1 MLDFWSSDQ
10 LYSYLGTKM
19 NRNVWLLSL
28 CQALLMT
35 GNILL
40 ISVIGLIGKQIA
52 PSVSMITLPVALQF
66 LGLMTATIPA
76 SLISGKLGR
85 KRGFSIGNVVGITG
99 ASLATY
105 ALSQQHFYLFCFA
118 TFLLGIGIGF
128 GTLYRFAAIE
138 VCDENARHRA
148 ISISMAG
155 GVLAAVLGPNLAIMS
170 QQWSAD
176 GLYIGAFASLIG
188 LNILALAL
196 LQTIQFPKVSFNSQA
211 PKTDPLSLIVKAPNF
226 IGAVFAAMV
235 AYAVMNILMT
245 ATPLAM
251 IGCGFDFTKAAGV
264 IEWHVLGMFVPAFFT
279 GSLIEKFG
287 SRMMILAGGV
297 LFVVSIAINIH
308 GVSIWHF
315 RAALVVLGVGWNFM
329 FIAATGLFSQSYQSQ
344 NKAKAQAFNEFV
356 VFGCVTVTALLSGW
370 LESTVGWQNLNIY
383 VLPFVLAVILLF
395 AFSARK
401 SRIQKQ
407 PV

>member
-1 MLDFWSSDQ
+1 
-10 LYSYLGTKM
+10 M

-66 LGLMTATIPA
+66 LGLMAATIPA

-105 ALSQQHFYLFCFA
+105 ALSQQNFYLFCFA

-170 QQWSAD
+170 QQWSQD

-188 LNILALAL
+188 LNILALL
-196 LQTIQFPKVSFNSQA
+196 ILQTIQFPKVSFNSQA
-211 PKTDPLSLIVKAPNF
+211 PKADPLGVIVKAPNF

-279 GSLIEKFG
+279 GSLIERFG
-287 SRMMILAGGV
+287 SRMMILAGGI
-297 LFVVSIAINIH
+297 LFVVCIAINIH
-308 GVSIWHF
+308 GESIWHF

-329 FIAATGLFSQSYQSQ
+329 FISATGLFSQSYQSQ
-344 NKAKAQAFNEFV
+344 NKAKAQAFNEFI
-356 VFGCVTVTALLSGW
+356 VFGCVTITAMLSGW
-370 LESTVGWQNLNIY
+370 LESTAGWQNLNIY

>member
-1 MLDFWSSDQ
+1 
-10 LYSYLGTKM
+10 M

-66 LGLMTATIPA
+66 LGLMAATIPA

-176 GLYIGAFASLIG
+176 GFYIGAFASLIG

-211 PKTDPLSLIVKAPNF
+211 PKADPLSVIVKAPNF

-329 FIAATGLFSQSYQSQ
+329 FIAATGLFSQSYQAQ

-370 LESTVGWQNLNIY
+370 LESTVGWQNLNVY

>member
-1 MLDFWSSDQ
+1 
-10 LYSYLGTKM
+10 M

-66 LGLMTATIPA
+66 LGLMAATIPA

-170 QQWSAD
+170 QQWSQD
-176 GLYIGAFASLIG
+176 GMYIGAFASLIG
-188 LNILALAL
+188 LNILALL
-196 LQTIQFPKVSFNSQA
+196 ILQTIQFPTASFNSQA
-211 PKTDPLSLIVKAPNF
+211 PKSDPLSVIVKAPNF

-297 LFVVSIAINIH
+297 LFVVCIAINIH
-308 GVSIWHF
+308 GESIWHF
-315 RAALVVLGVGWNFM
+315 RAALVLLGVGWNFM
-329 FIAATGLFSQSYQSQ
+329 FIAATGLFSQSYQPQ

-370 LESTVGWQNLNIY
+370 LESTAGWQNLNIY

-401 SRIQKQ
+401 SRI
-407 PV
+407 

>member
-1 MLDFWSSDQ
+1 
-10 LYSYLGTKM
+10 M

-66 LGLMTATIPA
+66 LGLMAATIPA

-170 QQWSAD
+170 QQWSQD

-188 LNILALAL
+188 LNILALL
-196 LQTIQFPKVSFNSQA
+196 ILQTIQFPKVSFNSQS
-211 PKTDPLSLIVKAPNF
+211 PKADPLSVIVKAPNF

-297 LFVVSIAINIH
+297 LFVVCIAINIH
-308 GVSIWHF
+308 GESIWHF

-370 LESTVGWQNLNIY
+370 LESTAGWQNLNIY

>member
-1 MLDFWSSDQ
+1 
-10 LYSYLGTKM
+10 M

-66 LGLMTATIPA
+66 LGLMAATIPA

-105 ALSQQHFYLFCFA
+105 ALSQQNFYLFCFA

-155 GVLAAVLGPNLAIMS
+155 GVLAAVLGPNLAIIS

-188 LNILALAL
+188 LNILALL
-196 LQTIQFPKVSFNSQA
+196 ILQTIQFPKVSFNSQA
-211 PKTDPLSLIVKAPNF
+211 PKADPLGVIVKAPNF

-287 SRMMILAGGV
+287 SRMMILAGGI
-297 LFVVSIAINIH
+297 LFVVCIAINIH
-308 GVSIWHF
+308 GESIWHF

-344 NKAKAQAFNEFV
+344 NKAKAQAFNEFI
-356 VFGCVTVTALLSGW
+356 VFGCVTITAMLSGW
-370 LESTVGWQNLNIY
+370 LESTAGWQNLNIY

>member
-1 MLDFWSSDQ
+1 
-10 LYSYLGTKM
+10 M

-66 LGLMTATIPA
+66 LGLMAATIPA

-105 ALSQQHFYLFCFA
+105 ALSQQNFYLFCFA

-170 QQWSAD
+170 QQWSQD

-188 LNILALAL
+188 LNILALL
-196 LQTIQFPKVSFNSQA
+196 ILQTIQFPKVSFNSQA
-211 PKTDPLSLIVKAPNF
+211 PKADLLGVIVKAPNF

-279 GSLIEKFG
+279 GSLIERFG
-287 SRMMILAGGV
+287 SRMMILAGGI
-297 LFVVSIAINIH
+297 LFVVCIAINIH
-308 GVSIWHF
+308 GESIWHF

-344 NKAKAQAFNEFV
+344 NKAKAQAFNEFI
-356 VFGCVTVTALLSGW
+356 VFGCVTITAMLSGW
-370 LESTVGWQNLNIY
+370 LESTAGWQNLNIY

>member
-1 MLDFWSSDQ
+1 
-10 LYSYLGTKM
+10 M

-66 LGLMTATIPA
+66 LGLMAATIPA

-105 ALSQQHFYLFCFA
+105 ALSQQNFYLFCFA

-155 GVLAAVLGPNLAIMS
+155 GVLAAVLGPNLAIIS

-188 LNILALAL
+188 LNILALL
-196 LQTIQFPKVSFNSQA
+196 ILQTIQFPKVSFNSQA
-211 PKTDPLSLIVKAPNF
+211 PKADPLGVIVKAPNF

-279 GSLIEKFG
+279 GSLIERFG
-287 SRMMILAGGV
+287 SRMMILAGGI
-297 LFVVSIAINIH
+297 LFVVCIAINIH
-308 GVSIWHF
+308 GESIWHF

-344 NKAKAQAFNEFV
+344 NKAKAQVFNEFI
-356 VFGCVTVTALLSGW
+356 VFGCVTITAMLSGW
-370 LESTVGWQNLNIY
+370 LESTAGWQNLNIY

>member
-1 MLDFWSSDQ
+1 
-10 LYSYLGTKM
+10 M

-52 PSVSMITLPVALQF
+52 PSASMITLPVALQF
-66 LGLMTATIPA
+66 LGLMAATIPA

-85 KRGFSIGNVVGITG
+85 KRGFSIGNLVGITG

-105 ALSQQHFYLFCFA
+105 ALLQQNFYLFCFA

-170 QQWSAD
+170 QQWSQD

-188 LNILALAL
+188 LNILALVI
-196 LQTIQFPKVSFNSQA
+196 LQTIQFPKVSFSNQT
-211 PKTDPLSLIVKAPNF
+211 PKSDPFSAIVKAPNF
-226 IGAVFAAMV
+226 VGAVFAAMV

-287 SRMMILAGGV
+287 SRMMILAGGI
-297 LFVVSIAINIH
+297 LFVFCIAINIH
-308 GVSIWHF
+308 GESIWHF
-315 RAALVVLGVGWNFM
+315 RAALVLLGVGWNFM
-329 FIAATGLFSQSYQSQ
+329 FIAATGLFSQSYQPQ

-370 LESTVGWQNLNIY
+370 LESTAGWQNLNIY

-401 SRIQKQ
+401 SRIQNQ

>member
-1 MLDFWSSDQ
+1 
-10 LYSYLGTKM
+10 M

-66 LGLMTATIPA
+66 LGLMAATIPA

-105 ALSQQHFYLFCFA
+105 ALSQQNFYLFCFA

-155 GVLAAVLGPNLAIMS
+155 GVLAAVLGLNLAIMS

-188 LNILALAL
+188 LNILALL
-196 LQTIQFPKVSFNSQA
+196 ILQTIQFPKVSFNSQA
-211 PKTDPLSLIVKAPNF
+211 PKADPLGVIVKAPNF

-279 GSLIEKFG
+279 GSLIERFG
-287 SRMMILAGGV
+287 SRMMILAGGI
-297 LFVVSIAINIH
+297 LFVVCIAINIH
-308 GVSIWHF
+308 GESIWHF

-344 NKAKAQAFNEFV
+344 NKAKAQAFNEFI
-356 VFGCVTVTALLSGW
+356 VFGCVTITAMLSGW
-370 LESTVGWQNLNIY
+370 LESTAGWQNLNIY

>member
-1 MLDFWSSDQ
+1 
-10 LYSYLGTKM
+10 M

-401 SRIQKQ
+401 SRI
-407 PV
+407 

>member
-1 MLDFWSSDQ
+1 
-10 LYSYLGTKM
+10 M

-66 LGLMTATIPA
+66 LGLMAATIPA

-170 QQWSAD
+170 QQWSQD

-188 LNILALAL
+188 LNILALL
-196 LQTIQFPKVSFNSQA
+196 ILQTTQFPKVSFNSQA
-211 PKTDPLSLIVKAPNF
+211 PKSDPLSVIVKAPNF

-297 LFVVSIAINIH
+297 LFVVCIAINIH
-308 GVSIWHF
+308 GESIWHF

-344 NKAKAQAFNEFV
+344 NKAKAQAFNEFI
-356 VFGCVTVTALLSGW
+356 VFGCVTITAMLSGW
-370 LESTVGWQNLNIY
+370 LESTAGWQNLNIY

>member
-1 MLDFWSSDQ
+1 
-10 LYSYLGTKM
+10 M

-66 LGLMTATIPA
+66 LGLMAATIPA

-155 GVLAAVLGPNLAIMS
+155 GVLAAVLGPNLAIMF

-196 LQTIQFPKVSFNSQA
+196 LQTIQFPKVSFNSQT
-211 PKTDPLSLIVKAPNF
+211 PKADPLSVIVKAPNF

-329 FIAATGLFSQSYQSQ
+329 FIAATGLFSQSYQAQ

-370 LESTVGWQNLNIY
+370 LESTVGWQNLNVY

-401 SRIQKQ
+401 SRLQKQ

>member
-1 MLDFWSSDQ
+1 
-10 LYSYLGTKM
+10 M

-52 PSVSMITLPVALQF
+52 PSASMITLPVALQF
-66 LGLMTATIPA
+66 LGLMSATIPA

-105 ALSQQHFYLFCFA
+105 SLTQQNFYLFCFA

-138 VCDENARHRA
+138 VCNVNARHRA

-155 GVLAAVLGPNLAIMS
+155 GVLAAVLGPNLAIQS
-170 QQWSAD
+170 QQWSPD
-176 GLYIGAFASLIG
+176 GLYIGAFGSLIV
-188 LNILALAL
+188 LNIIALII
-196 LQTIQFPKVSFNSQA
+196 LQTIQFPKVS
-211 PKTDPLSLIVKAPNF
+211 LSSKSLKAEKLGVIIKEPNF
-226 IGAVFAAMV
+226 MAAVFAAMV

-251 IGCGFDFTKAAGV
+251 IGCGFDFTRAAGV
-264 IEWHVLGMFVPAFFT
+264 IEWHVLGMFLPAFFT
-279 GSLIEKFG
+279 GRLIEQFG
-287 SRMMILAGGV
+287 ARIMILVGGL
-297 LFVVSIAINIH
+297 LFVACIAINIH
-308 GVSIWHF
+308 GQSIWHF
-315 RAALVVLGVGWNFM
+315 RAALVLLGVGWNFM
-329 FIAATGLFSQSYQSQ
+329 FIAATGMFSQAYKER
-344 NKAKAQAFNEFV
+344 NKAKAQAFNECV
-356 VFGCVTVTALLSGW
+356 VFSCVTVTALLSGW
-370 LESTVGWQNLNIY
+370 LESTAGWQNLNIY
-383 VLPFVLAVILLF
+383 VLPFVLMVIGLF
-395 AFSARK
+395 AWDVKK
-401 SRIQKQ
+401 SQVVN
-407 PV
+407 PT

>member
-1 MLDFWSSDQ
+1 
-10 LYSYLGTKM
+10 M
-19 NRNVWLLSL
+19 NRNVWILSL

-52 PSVSMITLPVALQF
+52 PSQSMITLPVALQF
-66 LGLMTATIPA
+66 LGLMAATIPA

-85 KRGFSIGNVVGITG
+85 KRGFSIGNIVGISG
-99 ASLATY
+99 ASLATF
-105 ALSQQHFYLFCFA
+105 ALSTHNFYLFCFA

-138 VCDENARHRA
+138 VCSEDARHRA

-155 GVLAAVLGPNLAIMS
+155 GVLAAVLGPNLAVMS
-170 QQWSAD
+170 QQWSQD

-188 LNILALAL
+188 LNVLAL
-196 LQTIQFPKVSFNSQA
+196 LILQTVQFPKFNLTTQQVK
-211 PKTDPLSLIVKAPNF
+211 PDPVRTMIKAPNF
-226 IGAVFAAMV
+226 VGAVFAAMV

-279 GSLIEKFG
+279 GGLIEKFG
-287 SRMMILAGGV
+287 AKRMILAGAV
-297 LFVVSIAINIH
+297 LFLLCIAINIH
-308 GVSIWHF
+308 GESIWHF
-315 RAALVVLGVGWNFM
+315 RSALVLLGVGWNFM
-329 FIAATGLFSQSYQSQ
+329 FIAATGLFSQSYQAK
-344 NKAKAQAFNEFV
+344 NKSKAQALNEFV
-356 VFGCVTVTALLSGW
+356 VFSCVSVTALLSGW
-370 LESTVGWQNLNIY
+370 LESTVGWQMLNIY
-383 VLPFVLAVILLF
+383 VLPFVLLVIMVF
-395 AFSARK
+395 AFSAK
-401 SRIQKQ
+401 KASRPSLTQ
-407 PV
+407 

>member
-1 MLDFWSSDQ
+1 
-10 LYSYLGTKM
+10 M

-66 LGLMTATIPA
+66 LGLMAATIPA

-211 PKTDPLSLIVKAPNF
+211 PKADPLSVIVKAPNF

-329 FIAATGLFSQSYQSQ
+329 FIAATGLFSQSYQAQ

-370 LESTVGWQNLNIY
+370 LESTVGWQNLNVY
-383 VLPFVLAVILLF
+383 VLPCVLAVILLF
-395 AFSARK
+395 AFSVRK

>member
-1 MLDFWSSDQ
+1 
-10 LYSYLGTKM
+10 M

-66 LGLMTATIPA
+66 LGLMAATIPA

-105 ALSQQHFYLFCFA
+105 ALSQQNFYLFCFA

-188 LNILALAL
+188 LNILALL
-196 LQTIQFPKVSFNSQA
+196 ILQTIQFPKVSFNSQA
-211 PKTDPLSLIVKAPNF
+211 PKADPLGVIVKAPNF

-279 GSLIEKFG
+279 GSLIERFG
-287 SRMMILAGGV
+287 LRMMILAGGI
-297 LFVVSIAINIH
+297 LFVVCIAINIH
-308 GVSIWHF
+308 GESIWHF
-315 RAALVVLGVGWNFM
+315 RTALVVLGVGWNFM

-344 NKAKAQAFNEFV
+344 NKAKAQAFNEFI
-356 VFGCVTVTALLSGW
+356 VFGCVTITAMLSGW
-370 LESTVGWQNLNIY
+370 LESTAGWQNLNIY

>member
-1 MLDFWSSDQ
+1 
-10 LYSYLGTKM
+10 M
-19 NRNVWLLSL
+19 NRNVWILSL

-52 PSVSMITLPVALQF
+52 PSQSMITLPVALQF

-85 KRGFSIGNVVGITG
+85 KRGFSIGNLVGISG
-99 ASLATY
+99 ASLATF
-105 ALSQQHFYLFCFA
+105 ALSTQQFYLFCFA

-138 VCDENARHRA
+138 VCSEDARHRA

-155 GVLAAVLGPNLAIMS
+155 GVLAAVLGPNLAVMS
-170 QQWSAD
+170 QQWSQD

-188 LNILALAL
+188 LNVLALII
-196 LQTIQFPKVSFNSQA
+196 LQTVQFPKFNLATQQL
-211 PKTDPLSLIVKAPNF
+211 KTDPISTMIKAPNF
-226 IGAVFAAMV
+226 VGAVFAAMV

-279 GSLIEKFG
+279 GGLIEKFG
-287 SRMMILAGGV
+287 AKRMILAGAV
-297 LFVVSIAINIH
+297 LFLLCIAINIH
-308 GVSIWHF
+308 GESIWHF
-315 RAALVVLGVGWNFM
+315 RSALVLLGVGWNFM
-329 FIAATGLFSQSYQSQ
+329 FIAATGLFSQSYQAK
-344 NKAKAQAFNEFV
+344 NKSKAQALNEFV
-356 VFGCVTVTALLSGW
+356 VFSCVSVTALLSGW
-370 LESTVGWQNLNIY
+370 LESTVGWQKLNLY
-383 VLPFVLAVILLF
+383 VLPFVLLVIMVF
-395 AFSARK
+395 AFSAK
-401 SRIQKQ
+401 KAAQ
-407 PV
+407 PSVTE

>member
-1 MLDFWSSDQ
+1 
-10 LYSYLGTKM
+10 M

-52 PSVSMITLPVALQF
+52 PSASMITLPVALQF
-66 LGLMTATIPA
+66 LGLMAATIPA

-170 QQWSAD
+170 QQWSTD

-188 LNILALAL
+188 LNILALL
-196 LQTIQFPKVSFNSQA
+196 ILQTIQFPKVSYNSLA
-211 PKTDPLSLIVKAPNF
+211 PKADPIRVIVKAPNF

-287 SRMMILAGGV
+287 SRMMILAGGI
-297 LFVVSIAINIH
+297 LFVVCIAINIH
-308 GVSIWHF
+308 GESIWHF

-344 NKAKAQAFNEFV
+344 NKAKAQAFNEFI
-356 VFGCVTVTALLSGW
+356 VFGCVTITAMLSGW
-370 LESTVGWQNLNIY
+370 LESTAGWQNLNIY
-383 VLPFVLAVILLF
+383 VLPFVLAVILMF

>member
-1 MLDFWSSDQ
+1 
-10 LYSYLGTKM
+10 M

-66 LGLMTATIPA
+66 LGLMAATIPA

-105 ALSQQHFYLFCFA
+105 ALSQQNFYLFCFA

-170 QQWSAD
+170 QQWSQD

-188 LNILALAL
+188 LNILALL
-196 LQTIQFPKVSFNSQA
+196 ILQTIQFPKVSFNSQA
-211 PKTDPLSLIVKAPNF
+211 PKSDPLSVIVKAPNF

-297 LFVVSIAINIH
+297 LFVVCIAINIH
-308 GVSIWHF
+308 GESIWHF

-356 VFGCVTVTALLSGW
+356 VFGCVTITAMLSGW
-370 LESTVGWQNLNIY
+370 LESTAGWQNLNLY

>member
-1 MLDFWSSDQ
+1 
-10 LYSYLGTKM
+10 M

-66 LGLMTATIPA
+66 LGLMAATIPA

-170 QQWSAD
+170 QQWSQD

-188 LNILALAL
+188 LNILALL
-196 LQTIQFPKVSFNSQA
+196 ILQTIQFPKVSFNSQA
-211 PKTDPLSLIVKAPNF
+211 PKADPLGVIVKAPNF

-279 GSLIEKFG
+279 GSLIERFG
-287 SRMMILAGGV
+287 SRMMILAGGI
-297 LFVVSIAINIH
+297 LFVVCIAINIH
-308 GVSIWHF
+308 GESIWHF

-344 NKAKAQAFNEFV
+344 NKAKAQAFNEFI
-356 VFGCVTVTALLSGW
+356 VFGCVTITAMLSGW
-370 LESTVGWQNLNIY
+370 LESTAGWQNLNIY

>member
-1 MLDFWSSDQ
+1 
-10 LYSYLGTKM
+10 M

-52 PSVSMITLPVALQF
+52 PSASMITLPVALQF
-66 LGLMTATIPA
+66 LGLMAATIPA

-85 KRGFSIGNVVGITG
+85 KRGFSIGNMVGITG

-105 ALSQQHFYLFCFA
+105 ALYQQQFYLFCFA

-170 QQWSAD
+170 QEWSQD
-176 GLYIGAFASLIG
+176 GLYIGAFASLIL
-188 LNILALAL
+188 LNIQALII
-196 LQTIQFPKVSFNSQA
+196 LQTIQFPETSYHSSREKSDS
-211 PKTDPLSLIVKAPNF
+211 IGEIIKAPNF
-226 IGAVFAAMV
+226 IVAVFAAMV
-235 AYAVMNILMT
+235 SYAVMNILMT

-251 IGCGFDFTKAAGV
+251 IGCGFNFTKAAGV

-279 GSLIEKFG
+279 GRLIEKFG
-287 SRMMILAGGV
+287 ARHVILVGGL
-297 LFVVSIAINIH
+297 LFVACIAINIH
-308 GVSIWHF
+308 GQSIWHF
-315 RAALVVLGVGWNFM
+315 RAALVLLGVGWNFM
-329 FIAATGLFSQSYQSQ
+329 FIAATGMFSQAYKEK

-356 VFGCVTVTALLSGW
+356 VFSCVTVTALLSGW
-370 LESTVGWQNLNIY
+370 LESTVGWQNLNLY
-383 VLPFVLAVILLF
+383 VLPFVLMVIVIFAVN
-395 AFSARK
+395 AK
-401 SRIQKQ
+401 QSR
-407 PV
+407 VTA

>member
-1 MLDFWSSDQ
+1 
-10 LYSYLGTKM
+10 M

-52 PSVSMITLPVALQF
+52 PSVSMITFPVALQF
-66 LGLMTATIPA
+66 LGLMAATIPA

-188 LNILALAL
+188 LNILALL
-196 LQTIQFPKVSFNSQA
+196 ILQTIQFPKVSYNSLA
-211 PKTDPLSLIVKAPNF
+211 PKADSIRVIVKAPNF
-226 IGAVFAAMV
+226 ISAVFAAMV

-287 SRMMILAGGV
+287 SRMMILAGGI
-297 LFVVSIAINIH
+297 LFVVCIAINIH
-308 GVSIWHF
+308 GESIWHF

-329 FIAATGLFSQSYQSQ
+329 FIAATGLFSQSYQLQ
-344 NKAKAQAFNEFV
+344 NKAKAQAFNEFI
-356 VFGCVTVTALLSGW
+356 VFGCVTITAMLSGW
-370 LESTVGWQNLNIY
+370 LESTAGWQNLNIY

>member
-1 MLDFWSSDQ
+1 
-10 LYSYLGTKM
+10 M

-52 PSVSMITLPVALQF
+52 PSASMITLPVALQF
-66 LGLMTATIPA
+66 LGLMAATIPA

-85 KRGFSIGNVVGITG
+85 KRGFSIGNLVGITG

-105 ALSQQHFYLFCFA
+105 ALLQQNFYLFCCA

-170 QQWSAD
+170 QQWSQD

-188 LNILALAL
+188 LNILALVI
-196 LQTIQFPKVSFNSQA
+196 LQTIQFPKVSLSHQA
-211 PKTDPLSLIVKAPNF
+211 PKSDPLSTIVKAPNF
-226 IGAVFAAMV
+226 VGAVFAAMV

-287 SRMMILAGGV
+287 SRMMILAGGI
-297 LFVVSIAINIH
+297 LFVFCIAINIH
-308 GVSIWHF
+308 GESIWHF
-315 RAALVVLGVGWNFM
+315 RAALVLLGVGWNFM
-329 FIAATGLFSQSYQSQ
+329 FIAATGLFSQSYQPQ

-370 LESTVGWQNLNIY
+370 LESTAGWQNLNIY
-383 VLPFVLAVILLF
+383 VLPFVLAVIILF

-401 SRIQKQ
+401 SRIQNQ

>member
-1 MLDFWSSDQ
+1 
-10 LYSYLGTKM
+10 M

-66 LGLMTATIPA
+66 LGLMAATIPA

-99 ASLATY
+99 ASFATY

-170 QQWSAD
+170 QQWSQD

-188 LNILALAL
+188 LNILALL
-196 LQTIQFPKVSFNSQA
+196 ILQTIQFPKVSFNSQA
-211 PKTDPLSLIVKAPNF
+211 PKSDPLSVIVKAPNF

-297 LFVVSIAINIH
+297 LFVVCIAINIH
-308 GVSIWHF
+308 GESIWHF

-356 VFGCVTVTALLSGW
+356 VFGCVTITAMLSGW
-370 LESTVGWQNLNIY
+370 LESTAGWQNLNIY

>member
-1 MLDFWSSDQ
+1 
-10 LYSYLGTKM
+10 M

-52 PSVSMITLPVALQF
+52 PSTSMITLPVALQF
-66 LGLMTATIPA
+66 LGLMAATIPA

-85 KRGFSIGNVVGITG
+85 KRGFSIGNMVGITG

-105 ALSQQHFYLFCFA
+105 ALYQQQFYLFCFA

-170 QQWSAD
+170 QEWSQD
-176 GLYIGAFASLIG
+176 GLYIGAFASLIL
-188 LNILALAL
+188 LNILALII
-196 LQTIQFPKVSFNSQA
+196 LQTIQFPETSYHSSREKSDSIGE
-211 PKTDPLSLIVKAPNF
+211 IVKAPNF
-226 IGAVFAAMV
+226 IVAVFAAMV
-235 AYAVMNILMT
+235 SYAVMNILMT

-251 IGCGFDFTKAAGV
+251 IGCGFNFTKAAGV

-279 GSLIEKFG
+279 GRLIEKFG
-287 SRMMILAGGV
+287 ARHVILVGGL
-297 LFVVSIAINIH
+297 LFVACIAINIH
-308 GVSIWHF
+308 GQSIWHF
-315 RAALVVLGVGWNFM
+315 RAALVLLGVGWNFM
-329 FIAATGLFSQSYQSQ
+329 FIAATGMFSQAYKEK

-356 VFGCVTVTALLSGW
+356 VFSCVTVTALLSGW
-370 LESTVGWQNLNIY
+370 LESTVGWQNLNLY
-383 VLPFVLAVILLF
+383 VLPFVLMVIVIFAVN
-395 AFSARK
+395 AK
-401 SRIQKQ
+401 QSR
-407 PV
+407 VMA

>member
-1 MLDFWSSDQ
+1 
-10 LYSYLGTKM
+10 M

-66 LGLMTATIPA
+66 LGLMAATIPA

-105 ALSQQHFYLFCFA
+105 ALSQQNFYLFCFA

-188 LNILALAL
+188 LNILALL
-196 LQTIQFPKVSFNSQA
+196 ILQTIQFPKVSFNSQA
-211 PKTDPLSLIVKAPNF
+211 PKADPLGVIVQAPNF

-279 GSLIEKFG
+279 GSLIERFG
-287 SRMMILAGGV
+287 SRMMILAGGI
-297 LFVVSIAINIH
+297 LFVVCIAINIH
-308 GVSIWHF
+308 GESIWHF

-344 NKAKAQAFNEFV
+344 NKAKAQAFNEFI
-356 VFGCVTVTALLSGW
+356 VFGCVTITAMLSGW
-370 LESTVGWQNLNIY
+370 LESTAGWQNLNIY

>member
-1 MLDFWSSDQ
+1 
-10 LYSYLGTKM
+10 M

-66 LGLMTATIPA
+66 LGLMAATIPA

-105 ALSQQHFYLFCFA
+105 ALSQQNFYLFCFA

-188 LNILALAL
+188 LNILALL
-196 LQTIQFPKVSFNSQA
+196 ILQTIQFPKVSFNSQA
-211 PKTDPLSLIVKAPNF
+211 PKADPLSVIVKAPNF

-329 FIAATGLFSQSYQSQ
+329 FIAATGLFSQSYQAQ

-370 LESTVGWQNLNIY
+370 LESTVGWQNLNVY

>member
-1 MLDFWSSDQ
+1 
-10 LYSYLGTKM
+10 M

-52 PSVSMITLPVALQF
+52 PSASMITLPVALQF
-66 LGLMTATIPA
+66 LGLMAATIPA

-85 KRGFSIGNVVGITG
+85 KRGFSIGNLVGITG

-105 ALSQQHFYLFCFA
+105 ALLQQNFYLFCFA

-170 QQWSAD
+170 QQWSQD

-188 LNILALAL
+188 LNILALVI
-196 LQTIQFPKVSFNSQA
+196 LQTIQFPKVSFSNQT
-211 PKTDPLSLIVKAPNF
+211 PKSDPFSAIVKAPNF
-226 IGAVFAAMV
+226 VGAVFAAMV

-287 SRMMILAGGV
+287 SRMMILAGGI
-297 LFVVSIAINIH
+297 LFVFCIAINIH
-308 GVSIWHF
+308 GESIWHF
-315 RAALVVLGVGWNFM
+315 RAALVLLGVGWNFM
-329 FIAATGLFSQSYQSQ
+329 FIAATGLFSQSYQPQ

-356 VFGCVTVTALLSGW
+356 VFSCVTVTALLSGW
-370 LESTVGWQNLNIY
+370 LESTAGWQNLNIY

-401 SRIQKQ
+401 SRIQNQ

>member
-1 MLDFWSSDQ
+1 
-10 LYSYLGTKM
+10 M

-66 LGLMTATIPA
+66 LGLMAATIPA

-211 PKTDPLSLIVKAPNF
+211 PKSDPLSVIVKAPNF

-297 LFVVSIAINIH
+297 LFVVCIAINIH
-308 GVSIWHF
+308 GESIWHF
-315 RAALVVLGVGWNFM
+315 RAALVLLGVGWNFM

-344 NKAKAQAFNEFV
+344 NKAKAQAFNEFI
-356 VFGCVTVTALLSGW
+356 VFGCVTITAMLSGW
-370 LESTVGWQNLNIY
+370 LESTAGWQNLNIY